1 MYLLALVNFSKCR
14 CHAEFFDLKN
24 PKDPQPHYIILPN
37 FEQLFLQN
45 IAQYP
50 SSLLSYLSHQHPAF
64 VSLSR
69 PSLRNPS
76 VAVALASFFKPPLPL
91 SLPFASQNLQI
102 STSLPRVPSTAL
114 ERTEIRI
121 IALCHAPSSDASRL
135 PPDPRKSF
143 PERGV
148 PPPPRITSIKIK
160 VESTKRLNGE
170 SMDSSNQL
178 VKALLDHAVQWRQW
192 LGGR

>member
-1 MYLLALVNFSKCR
+1 MSMSRRILR
-14 CHAEFFDLKN
+14 
-24 PKDPQPHYIILPN
+24 PQEPQRSTTSLHNSP
-37 FEQLFLQN
+37 QLRATFLQN

-50 SSLLSYLSHQHPAF
+50 SSLLSHLYHQHPTF

-76 VAVALASFFKPPLPL
+76 VAVALASFFKGPLPL
-91 SLPFASQNLQI
+91 SLPFASQNLQF
-102 STSLPRVPSTAL
+102 STSLPRVPSTAI

-160 VESTKRLNGE
+160 VDSTN
-170 SMDSSNQL
+170 
-178 VKALLDHAVQWRQW
+178 KA
-192 LGGR
+192 